1 MDDNQQNN
9 QNNNNQDNKNQG
21 IDYQKIADIVENNLK
36 GKESAI
42 LKSYFKQQGLEQ
54 DELEESVKQYKDFKK
69 QQEASKPS
77 VESLSSEVS
86 KLKEE
91 LNKKNSEIKTRDIKM
106 SASGLADELGVEVK
120 NIEYIL
126 KLADTSKVYGEDE
139 KLSLDELKKALKEVV
154 DKVPNF
160 KKQTQTNQGF
170 QFGGYKPKEEP
181 KGKIKSEKDFFNEIF
196 K

>member
-9 QNNNNQDNKNQG
+9 QNNNNQGNQNQG

-54 DELEESVKQYKDFKK
+54 DELEEAVKQYKDFKK

-126 KLADTSKVYGEDE
+126 KLADT
-139 KLSLDELKKALKEVV
+139 
-154 DKVPNF
+154 
-160 KKQTQTNQGF
+160 
-170 QFGGYKPKEEP
+170 
-181 KGKIKSEKDFFNEIF
+181 
-196 K
+196 